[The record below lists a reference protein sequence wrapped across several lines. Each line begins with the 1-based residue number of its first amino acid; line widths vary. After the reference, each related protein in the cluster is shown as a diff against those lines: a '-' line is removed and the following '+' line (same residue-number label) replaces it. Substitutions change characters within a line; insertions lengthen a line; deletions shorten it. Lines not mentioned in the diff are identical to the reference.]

1 MIFMSNV
8 VQISNMQ
15 ESINVYGSIITYLNR
30 VGQDSENTAITY
42 EKAIRDFFL
51 TTRNKDIEYLN
62 ESDLNYSMQDV
73 EAYQTELRKTCKAST
88 VNTKMS
94 AIKKLMDKLDG
105 YGLKVNSKVFDVERY
120 KEYDTVSYDPMSKEE
135 VLKFMDIVSKTRKGE
150 EKALFINV
158 AFVTA
163 FRKESILNLKWSD
176 IEYFKGVWTIKTL
189 GKGNVWDRKKIP
201 QSLFLGLTE
210 YREKIPKRD
219 RIFTLSNTTING
231 MMKLVRDEID
241 FGERTIAFHSLK
253 KSSIEETAIL
263 TNYDLKAMQAQGN
276 HANVATTLNNYMSA
290 KKFDDMITLD
300 LSEEFDFSILE
311 GLSKEELIGI
321 IKKADRVTQIKLIN
335 TAKENV

>member
-1 MIFMSNV
+1 MSNL
-8 VQISNMQ
+8 VQLSNMQ
-15 ESINVYGSIITYLNR
+15 DTINVYGSIITYLNR
-30 VGQDSENTAITY
+30 VRQESENTAVTY
-42 EKAIRDFFL
+42 EKAIRDFFI
-51 TTRNKDIEYLN
+51 TTRNKKIENLT
-62 ESDLNYSMQDV
+62 EPDLKYTMMDV
-73 EAYQTELRKTCKAST
+73 EAYQTELRKTFKAST

-94 AIKKLMDKLDG
+94 AIKKLMDKLEG
-105 YGLKVNSKVFDVERY
+105 YGLDVNSKVFNVERY
-120 KEYDTVSYDPMSKEE
+120 KEYDTVSYDPMTKEE
-135 VLKFMDIVSKTRKGE
+135 VLEAIDIVSKTRKGE

-210 YREKIPKRD
+210 YREKIDKRD

-231 MMKLVRDEID
+231 MMKLIREKID
-241 FGERTIAFHSLK
+241 FGERNIAFHSLK
-253 KSSIEETAIL
+253 KTSIEETALI

-276 HANVATTLNNYMSA
+276 HSNVSTTLNNYMSA
-290 KKFDDMITLD
+290 KKFEDMIVLD
-300 LSEEFDFSILE
+300 LDSEIDFSLLE

-321 IKKADRVTQIKLIN
+321 IKKTDRVTQIKLIN
-335 TAKENV
+335 TIKENV

>member
-1 MIFMSNV
+1 MSNV

-15 ESINVYGSIITYLNR
+15 DNINVYGSIVTYLNR
-30 VGQDSENTAITY
+30 VKQESENTAITY

-51 TTRNKDIEYLN
+51 TTRNKDIENLS
-62 ESDLNYSMQDV
+62 EADLNYTMRDV
-73 EAYQTELRKTCKAST
+73 EAYQTELRKTMKAST

-105 YGLKVNSKVFDVERY
+105 YGLNVNSKVFDVERY
-120 KEYDTVSYDPMSKEE
+120 KEYDTVSYDPMTKEE
-135 VLKFMDIVSKTRKGE
+135 VLKAIEIVSETRKGE

-210 YREKIPKRD
+210 YREKIPKREK
-219 RIFTLSNTTING
+219 IFTLSNTTING
-231 MMKLVRDEID
+231 MMKLIREKID
-241 FGERTIAFHSLK
+241 FGDRVIAFHSLK
-253 KSSIEETAIL
+253 KTSIEETAIL

-276 HANVATTLNNYMSA
+276 HANVSTTLNNYMSA
-290 KKFDDMITLD
+290 KKFEDMITLD
-300 LSEEFDFSILE
+300 LSSEVDFSVLE
-311 GLSKEELIGI
+311 SLSKEELIGI
-321 IKKADRVTQIKLIN
+321 IKNVDRITQLKILN
-335 TAKENV
+335 EAKENV

>member
-1 MIFMSNV
+1 MSNV

-15 ESINVYGSIITYLNR
+15 DNINVYGSIVTYLNR
-30 VGQDSENTAITY
+30 VKQESENTAITY

-51 TTRNKDIEYLN
+51 TTRNKDIENLS
-62 ESDLNYSMQDV
+62 EADLNYTMRDV
-73 EAYQTELRKTCKAST
+73 EAYQTELRKTMKAST

-105 YGLKVNSKVFDVERY
+105 YGLNVNSKVFDVERY
-120 KEYDTVSYDPMSKEE
+120 KEYDTVSYDPMTKEE
-135 VLKFMDIVSKTRKGE
+135 VLKAIEIVSETRKGE

-210 YREKIPKRD
+210 YREKIPKREK
-219 RIFTLSNTTING
+219 IFTLSNTTING
-231 MMKLVRDEID
+231 MMKLIREKID
-241 FGERTIAFHSLK
+241 FGDRVIAFHSLK
-253 KSSIEETAIL
+253 KTSIEETAIL

-276 HANVATTLNNYMSA
+276 HANVSTTLNNYMSA
-290 KKFDDMITLD
+290 KKFEDMITLD
-300 LSEEFDFSILE
+300 LSSEVDFSVLE
-311 GLSKEELIGI
+311 SLSKEELIGI
-321 IKKADRVTQIKLIN
+321 IKNVVRVTQVKILN
-335 TAKENV
+335 EAEENV

>member
-1 MIFMSNV
+1 MSNV

-15 ESINVYGSIITYLNR
+15 ENINVYGSIVTYLNR
-30 VGQDSENTAITY
+30 VRQESENTAITY

-51 TTRNKDIEYLN
+51 TTRNKDIENLS
-62 ESDLNYSMQDV
+62 EADLNYTMRDV
-73 EAYQTELRKTCKAST
+73 EAYQTELRKTMKAST

-105 YGLKVNSKVFDVERY
+105 YGLNVNSKVFDVERY
-120 KEYDTVSYDPMSKEE
+120 KEYDTVSYDPMTKEE
-135 VLKFMDIVSKTRKGE
+135 VLKAIEIVSETRKGE

-210 YREKIPKRD
+210 YREKIPKREK
-219 RIFTLSNTTING
+219 IFTGNLN
-231 MMKLVRDEID
+231 
-241 FGERTIAFHSLK
+241 RTSL
-253 KSSIEETAIL
+253 
-263 TNYDLKAMQAQGN
+263 
-276 HANVATTLNNYMSA
+276 
-290 KKFDDMITLD
+290 
-300 LSEEFDFSILE
+300 
-311 GLSKEELIGI
+311 
-321 IKKADRVTQIKLIN
+321 
-335 TAKENV
+335 

>member
-1 MIFMSNV
+1 MSNV

-15 ESINVYGSIITYLNR
+15 DNINVYGSIVTYLNR
-30 VGQDSENTAITY
+30 VKQESENTAITY

-51 TTRNKDIEYLN
+51 TTRNKDIENLL
-62 ESDLNYSMQDV
+62 EVDLNYTMRDV
-73 EAYQTELRKTCKAST
+73 EAYQTELRKTMKAST

-105 YGLKVNSKVFDVERY
+105 YGLNVNSKVFDVERY
-120 KEYDTVSYDPMSKEE
+120 KEYDTVSYDPMTKEE
-135 VLKFMDIVSKTRKGE
+135 VLKAIEIVSKTRKGE

-210 YREKIPKRD
+210 YREKIPKREK
-219 RIFTLSNTTING
+219 IFTLSNTTING
-231 MMKLVRDEID
+231 MMKLIREKID
-241 FGERTIAFHSLK
+241 FGDRVIAFHSLK
-253 KSSIEETAIL
+253 KTSIEETAIL

-276 HANVATTLNNYMSA
+276 HANVSTTLNNYMSA
-290 KKFDDMITLD
+290 KKFEDMITLD
-300 LSEEFDFSILE
+300 LSSEVDFSVLE
-311 GLSKEELIGI
+311 SLSKEELIGI
-321 IKKADRVTQIKLIN
+321 IKNVDRITQLKILN
-335 TAKENV
+335 EAKENV